1 MDEGVDPTAMCQSL
15 VEKFGQSEQL
25 RSVAD
30 PEILVLFEDW
40 LEELENEAVA
50 MTKRIGTLDLK
61 DFSRELGISESG
73 AMFLITKL
81 RRDGKIETLGV
92 PGTGD

>member
-15 VEKFGQSEQL
+15 VEKMSQSEQL

-40 LEELENEAVA
+40 LEELEIETVTIIKGQGSLTPEALA
-50 MTKRIGTLDLK
+50 
-61 DFSRELGISESG
+61 RELGLSESG
-73 AMFLITKL
+73 ALFLITKL
-81 RRDGKIETLGV
+81 KRDGKI
-92 PGTGD
+92 